1 MALNYM
7 LDHSSSNN
15 NTSNGGSSGGTL
27 PPAIVADYKKLLQ
40 MAIEIFQNN
49 FSPQDILRL
58 NAGVDKIL

>member
-49 FSPQDILRL
+49 FSP
-58 NAGVDKIL
+58 